1 MLTECSS
8 LSQTSLALFSFCL
21 ACLLVTTLAENA
33 ICQGECMVLSNCNEE
48 GPLIR
53 FPFKL
58 KDQPDHCGYPGFVLS
73 CTEKKQTLLDL
84 PCSVK
89 LLVKKMNYTTQ
100 AIRIWQWEK
109 KFNISISCVERIIS
123 CLEIILLHLRTS
135 SLTRF

>member
-1 MLTECSS
+1 MS
-8 LSQTSLALFSFCL
+8 LGNPSLGPGIRLLIGKVPLGDSTPLSPKQTSLALFSFCL

-89 LLVKKMNYTTQ
+89 L
-100 AIRIWQWEK
+100 
-109 KFNISISCVERIIS
+109 
-123 CLEIILLHLRTS
+123 
-135 SLTRF
+135 